1 MQLSTLL
8 LVVGKLSKEER
19 FGSFFSLISGMA
31 GILSQY
37 TIDGRGQVTLN
48 ILLDAWIFIR
58 IFTFHRDGVGSYL
71 RLKCLRSD
79 LTPVA
84 ASFGHDL

>member
-8 LVVGKLSKEER
+8 LVVGKLSKKER

-37 TIDGRGQVTLN
+37 TIDGRAIYDN
-48 ILLDAWIFIR
+48 A
-58 IFTFHRDGVGSYL
+58 
-71 RLKCLRSD
+71 K
-79 LTPVA
+79 
-84 ASFGHDL
+84 